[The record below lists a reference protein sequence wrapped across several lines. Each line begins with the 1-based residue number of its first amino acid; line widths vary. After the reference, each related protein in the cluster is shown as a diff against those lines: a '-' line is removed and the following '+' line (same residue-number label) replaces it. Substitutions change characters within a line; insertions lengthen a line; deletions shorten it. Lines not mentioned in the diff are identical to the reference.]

1 SVAALVGPHVAP
13 WTPLAPAGQ
22 GLTTLGLGL
31 AVVMWN
37 YSGWDTPSTVLGE
50 ARSPERAFRSAT
62 FLALP
67 VLTAAYV
74 LPVGAALASG
84 AMPWSQWTT
93 GALPTIARSVGG
105 AWLGHAVAAGAVLST
120 ARLFP

>member
-1 SVAALVGPHVAP
+1 QAAVAWAMCARSPAGALTWAAPGGPPVAP
-13 WTPLAPAGQ
+13 GPPVARAGR
-22 GLTTLGLGL
+22 GLTPLGLGL

-37 YSGWDTPSTVLGE
+37 SSGWDTPSTVLGE

-84 AMPWSQWTT
+84 AMPWSEWTT
-93 GALPTIARSVGG
+93 GALP
-105 AWLGHAVAAGAVLST
+105 
-120 ARLFP
+120 

>member
-1 SVAALVGPHVAP
+1 MVPALGPGTTLVLLVLTPILWSAPVAALTVAALLGPRVSP

-22 GLTTLGLGL
+22 GLETLGLGL

-37 YSGWDTPSTVLGE
+37 YSGWDTPSTILGE

-84 AMPWSQWTT
+84 ALPWSQWTT
-93 GALPTIARSVGG
+93 G
-105 AWLGHAVAAGAVLST
+105 VL
-120 ARLFP
+120 